1 MEVVHERC
9 CGLDVHKRTVVAC
22 VITPEGKRTRRF
34 KTMTKDVLRL
44 ADWLGEEGVTHVAME
59 STGVYWQ
66 PFYNLLEDDFEVW
79 VVNAAH
85 IKTVPGRKT
94 DMKDAEWIADLLRHG
109 LLRPSFVP
117 DRPQRELRE
126 LCRHRR
132 QLIRQRAQVVN
143 RIQKVLEGG
152 NIKLSSV
159 ATDVVGASGRAMLRA
174 MIAGE
179 DDPETLASM
188 ARGRL
193 REKHLMLI
201 DALEGSM
208 GSHQRMMLDSHLRHL
223 DFLEREIERV
233 SEEVEDRTRPFEE
246 AIERIDEIPG
256 MGRRGAEQV
265 LAEIGTD
272 MNRFPTS
279 RHLASWAGM
288 CPGNNES
295 AGKRIGGRTRRANPW
310 LKSALVEAAWASVK
324 TRDTY
329 LSAQYRRIAA
339 RRGNK
344 RAIIAV
350 AHSILVIIY
359 HMLRDGTRHRDLGGQ
374 YFEERNHQT
383 IVRYTVRRLN
393 RLGYE
398 VTLAA
403 A

>member
-1 MEVVHERC
+1 MEVVHQRC

-66 PFYNLLEDDFEVW
+66 PFYNLLEDHFEVW

-193 REKHLMLI
+193 REKRLMLI

-208 GSHQRMMLDSHLRHL
+208 GSHQRMMLDSYLRHL

-279 RHLASWAGM
+279 QHLASWAGM

-310 LKSALVEAAWASVK
+310 LKSTLVEAAWASVK

>member
-1 MEVVHERC
+1 MEVVHERS

-34 KTMTKDVLRL
+34 KTMTKDVLSL
-44 ADWLGEEGVTHVAME
+44 ADWLGEVGVTHVAME

-66 PFYNLLEDDFEVW
+66 PLYNLLEDDFEVW

-126 LCRHRR
+126 LTRHRR

-188 ARGRL
+188 AKGRL
-193 REKHLMLI
+193 REKRLLLV

-208 GSHQRMMLDSHLRHL
+208 GSHQRMMLDSYLRHL
-223 DFLEREIERV
+223 DFLEREIERM
-233 SEEVEDRTRPFEE
+233 SEEVEERTRPFEE
-246 AIERIDEIPG
+246 VIERIDEIPG

-265 LAEIGTD
+265 VAEIGTD

-279 RHLASWAGM
+279 QHLASWAGM

-310 LKSALVEAAWASVK
+310 LKSTLVEAAWASVK

-339 RRGNK
+339 RRGKK

-374 YFEERNHQT
+374 YFEERNHQA

-393 RLGYE
+393 RLGYD
-398 VTLAA
+398 VTLATA
-403 A
+403 

>member
-1 MEVVHERC
+1 MEVVHERS

-34 KTMTKDVLRL
+34 KTMTKDVLSL
-44 ADWLGEEGVTHVAME
+44 ADWLGEVGVTHVAME

-66 PFYNLLEDDFEVW
+66 PLYNLLEDDFEVW

-126 LCRHRR
+126 LTRHRR

-193 REKHLMLI
+193 RDKRLLLV

-208 GSHQRMMLDSHLRHL
+208 GSHQRMMLDSYLRHL
-223 DFLEREIERV
+223 DFLEREIERM

-246 AIERIDEIPG
+246 VIERIDEIPG

-265 LAEIGTD
+265 VAEIGTD

-279 RHLASWAGM
+279 QHLASWAGM

-310 LKSALVEAAWASVK
+310 LKSTLVEAAWASVK

-339 RRGNK
+339 RRGKK

-374 YFEERNHQT
+374 YFEERNHQA

-393 RLGYE
+393 RLGYD

>member
-1 MEVVHERC
+1 MEVVHERS

-34 KTMTKDVLRL
+34 KTMTKDVLSL
-44 ADWLGEEGVTHVAME
+44 ADWLGEVGVTHVAME

-66 PFYNLLEDDFEVW
+66 PLYNLLEDDFEVW

-126 LCRHRR
+126 LTRHRR

-193 REKHLMLI
+193 RDKRLLLV

-208 GSHQRMMLDSHLRHL
+208 GSHQRMMLDSYLRHL
-223 DFLEREIERV
+223 DFLEREIERM
-233 SEEVEDRTRPFEE
+233 SEEVEERTRPFEE
-246 AIERIDEIPG
+246 VIERIDEIPG

-265 LAEIGTD
+265 VAEIGTD

-279 RHLASWAGM
+279 QHLASWAGM

-310 LKSALVEAAWASVK
+310 LKSTLVEAAWASVK

-339 RRGNK
+339 RRGKK

-374 YFEERNHQT
+374 YFEERNHQA

-393 RLGYE
+393 RLGYD

>member
-1 MEVVHERC
+1 M
-9 CGLDVHKRTVVAC
+9 
-22 VITPEGKRTRRF
+22 
-34 KTMTKDVLRL
+34 
-44 ADWLGEEGVTHVAME
+44 
-59 STGVYWQ
+59 
-66 PFYNLLEDDFEVW
+66 
-79 VVNAAH
+79 
-85 IKTVPGRKT
+85 
-94 DMKDAEWIADLLRHG
+94 
-109 LLRPSFVP
+109 
-117 DRPQRELRE
+117 
-126 LCRHRR
+126 
-132 QLIRQRAQVVN
+132 VN

-159 ATDVVGASGRAMLRA
+159 ATDVVGASRRAMLKA

-193 REKHLMLI
+193 REKRSMLV
-201 DALEGSM
+201 DALEGLM
-208 GSHQRMMLDSHLRHL
+208 GSHQRMMLDSYLRHL
-223 DFLEREIERV
+223 DFLEREIERM
-233 SEEVEDRTRPFEE
+233 SEEMEDRTRPFEE

-256 MGRRGAEQV
+256 MGRREAEQV

-339 RRGNK
+339 RRGKK

-359 HMLRDGTRHRDLGGQ
+359 HMLRDSTRYSDLGGQ
-374 YFEERNHQT
+374 YFEERNHQA
-383 IVRYTVRRLN
+383 IVRYTVRRFN

>member
-44 ADWLGEEGVTHVAME
+44 ADWLSEEGVTHVAME

-66 PFYNLLEDDFEVW
+66 PLYNLLEDDFEVW

-109 LLRPSFVP
+109 LLRPSFIP

-126 LCRHRR
+126 LSRHRR

-193 REKHLMLI
+193 REKRSMLV
-201 DALEGSM
+201 DALEGLM
-208 GSHQRMMLDSHLRHL
+208 GSHQRMMLDSCLRHL
-223 DFLEREIERV
+223 DFLEREIERM

-339 RRGNK
+339 RRGKK

-359 HMLRDGTRHRDLGGQ
+359 HMLRDGTRHSDLGGQ
-374 YFEERNHQT
+374 YFEERNHQA

>member
-44 ADWLGEEGVTHVAME
+44 ADWLSEEGVTHVAME

-66 PFYNLLEDDFEVW
+66 PLYNLLEDDFEVW

-109 LLRPSFVP
+109 LLRPSFIP

-126 LCRHRR
+126 LSRHRR

-193 REKHLMLI
+193 REKRSMLV
-201 DALEGSM
+201 DALEGLM
-208 GSHQRMMLDSHLRHL
+208 GSHQRMMLDSYLRHL
-223 DFLEREIERV
+223 DFLEREIERM

-339 RRGNK
+339 RRGKK

-359 HMLRDGTRHRDLGGQ
+359 HMLRDGTRHSDLGGQ
-374 YFEERNHQT
+374 YFEERNHQA

>member
-22 VITPEGKRTRRF
+22 VITPEGRRTRRF

-66 PFYNLLEDDFEVW
+66 PIYNLMEDDFEVW

-126 LCRHRR
+126 WCRHRR

-193 REKHLMLI
+193 REKRSMLV
-201 DALEGSM
+201 DALEGLM
-208 GSHQRMMLDSHLRHL
+208 GSHQRMMLDSCLRHL
-223 DFLEREIERV
+223 DFLEREIERM

-272 MNRFPTS
+272 MKRFPTS

-310 LKSALVEAAWASVK
+310 LKSALVEAAWASVR

-339 RRGNK
+339 RRGKK

-359 HMLRDGTRHRDLGGQ
+359 HMLRDGTRHSDLGGQ
-374 YFEERNHQT
+374 YFEERNHQA

-393 RLGYE
+393 RLGYD
-398 VTLAA
+398 VTLATA
-403 A
+403 

>member
-1 MEVVHERC
+1 MEVVHKRC

-44 ADWLGEEGVTHVAME
+44 ADWLSEEGVTHVAME

-66 PFYNLLEDDFEVW
+66 PLYNLLEDDFEVW

-109 LLRPSFVP
+109 LLRPSFIP

-126 LCRHRR
+126 LSRHRR

-193 REKHLMLI
+193 REKRSMLV
-201 DALEGSM
+201 DALEGLM
-208 GSHQRMMLDSHLRHL
+208 GSHQRMMLDSYLRHL
-223 DFLEREIERV
+223 GFLEREIERM
-233 SEEVEDRTRPFEE
+233 SEEVEERTRPFEE

-339 RRGNK
+339 RRGKK

-359 HMLRDGTRHRDLGGQ
+359 HMLRDGTRHSDLGGQ

>member
-1 MEVVHERC
+1 MEVVHERS

-34 KTMTKDVLRL
+34 KTMTKDVLSL
-44 ADWLGEEGVTHVAME
+44 ADWLGEVGVTHVAME

-66 PFYNLLEDDFEVW
+66 PLYNLLEDDFEVW

-126 LCRHRR
+126 LTRHRR

-188 ARGRL
+188 AKGRL
-193 REKHLMLI
+193 REKRLLLV

-208 GSHQRMMLDSHLRHL
+208 GSHQRMMLDSYLRHL
-223 DFLEREIERV
+223 DFLEREIERM
-233 SEEVEDRTRPFEE
+233 SEEVEERTRPFEE
-246 AIERIDEIPG
+246 VIERIDEIPG

-265 LAEIGTD
+265 VAEIGTD

-279 RHLASWAGM
+279 QHLASWAGM

-310 LKSALVEAAWASVK
+310 LKSTLVEAAWASVK

-339 RRGNK
+339 RRGKK

-374 YFEERNHQT
+374 YFEERNHQA

-393 RLGYE
+393 RLGYD

>member
-22 VITPEGKRTRRF
+22 VITPEGRRTRRF

-66 PFYNLLEDDFEVW
+66 PIYNLMEDDFEVW

-193 REKHLMLI
+193 REKRSMLV
-201 DALEGSM
+201 DALEGLM
-208 GSHQRMMLDSHLRHL
+208 GSHQRMMLDSCLRHL
-223 DFLEREIERV
+223 DFLEREIERM

-272 MNRFPTS
+272 MKRFPTS

-310 LKSALVEAAWASVK
+310 LKSALVEAAWASVR

-339 RRGNK
+339 RRGKK

-359 HMLRDGTRHRDLGGQ
+359 HMLRDGTRHSDLGGQ
-374 YFEERNHQT
+374 YFEERNHQA

-393 RLGYE
+393 RLGYD
-398 VTLAA
+398 VTLATA
-403 A
+403 

>member
-1 MEVVHERC
+1 MEVVHERS

-34 KTMTKDVLRL
+34 KTMTKDVLSL

-66 PFYNLLEDDFEVW
+66 PLYNLLEDDFEVW

-109 LLRPSFVP
+109 LLRPSFIP

-193 REKHLMLI
+193 REKRLMLV

-208 GSHQRMMLDSHLRHL
+208 GSHQRMMLDSYLRHL

-256 MGRRGAEQV
+256 IGRRGAEQV

-272 MNRFPTS
+272 MKRFPTS

-339 RRGNK
+339 RRGKK

-359 HMLRDGTRHRDLGGQ
+359 HMLRDGTRHSDLGGQ
-374 YFEERNHQT
+374 YFEERNHQA

-398 VTLAA
+398 VTLATA
-403 A
+403 